1 MIINQTKDFPDAL
14 EFTVDG
20 VSYTLWESWSGDKLS
35 FDLFKTA
42 DLDKADLAKKI
53 VTIPS
58 ESIMENGEFQWAEIA
73 SIIES
78 IEVDELVDAMEVNEQ
93 WLDENFTHEWFEIN
107 L

>member
-1 MIINQTKDFPDAL
+1 MIIKQTNDYPDSVV
-14 EFTVDG
+14 FTVDG
-20 VSYTLWESWSGDKLS
+20 VSYTLWESWAGNKLS

-42 DLDKADLAKKI
+42 DLDKGDISKKI

-58 ESIMENGEFQWAEIA
+58 ESIMANGEFQWNEIA

-78 IEVDELVDAMEVNEQ
+78 IELDELVDAMEMNEQ
-93 WLDENFTHEWFEIN
+93 WLDENFTHEWFENN